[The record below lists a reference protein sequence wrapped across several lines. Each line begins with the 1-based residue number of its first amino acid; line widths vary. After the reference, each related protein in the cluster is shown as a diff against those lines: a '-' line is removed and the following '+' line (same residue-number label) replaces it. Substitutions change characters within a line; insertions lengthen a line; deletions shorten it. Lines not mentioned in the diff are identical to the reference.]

1 MRFSWTLLLLVPF
14 FSQLAYAELE
24 AMDQFGCRKYKDGQ
38 CVDGA
43 LTDMAKSMRKA
54 KEYSNTETVGSCGK
68 ICETACPNCGKCS
81 LCSFCWIYNSDS
93 CKGVGYYT
101 DRETCT
107 EKQTE
112 SCCDLCEA
120 HCGDNGACS
129 EGEYCRGGD
138 KTTSTIVK
146 CIEQTQGEICEKCTK
161 GM

>member
-1 MRFSWTLLLLVPF
+1 MRFIWTLVFLMPL
-14 FSQLAYAELE
+14 FSSISSANLGAV
-24 AMDQFGCRKYKDGQ
+24 DQYGCRQYKDGL
-38 CVDGA
+38 CVDGE
-43 LTDMAKSMRKA
+43 LTDLAKSLHKS
-54 KEYSNTETVGSCGK
+54 KEFQAQTVGSCGK

-81 LCSFCWIYNSDS
+81 LCMFCGIYNSDS

-101 DRETCT
+101 DKDTCT

-161 GM
+161 SF